1 MLQIHR
7 FVFNPFQ
14 ENTYILYNETGKC
27 LIIDPGFSDETERDT
42 FTRFIDE
49 KKLEPVYLLNTH
61 CHIDHILGNQFVYD
75 TWKLPLHIH
84 QGEQAVLQSGPRVAE
99 MYGFP
104 LEVYT
109 GPLVFLDVTDTILLG
124 SDVITLLFT
133 PGHSPASLSFY
144 HKESGILISGDTLFS
159 GSIGRTDL
167 PGGDFT
173 TLERS
178 IRTQLYSLP
187 DATKVYSGHG
197 PGTSIGHERQYNPF
211 VKED

>member
-1 MLQIHR
+1 MLSIHR

-27 LIIDPGFSDETERDT
+27 IIIDPGFSNEAERNE
-42 FTRFIDE
+42 FLRFIDE
-49 KKLEPVYLLNTH
+49 KKLQPVYLINTH

-84 QGEQAVLQSGPRVAE
+84 KGEHAVLQSGPKVAE
-99 MYGFP
+99 MYGFSFAP
-104 LEVYT
+104 YT
-109 GPLVFLDVTDTILLG
+109 GPLAFLDITDTISLG
-124 SDVITLLFT
+124 DDMLTLLFT

-144 HKESGILISGDTLFS
+144 NKESGILISGDTLFS

-167 PGGDFT
+167 PGGDFA
-173 TLERS
+173 TLEHS
-178 IRTQLYSLP
+178 IRTQLYTLP

-197 PGTSIGHERQYNPF
+197 PGTSIGYEKKNNPF
-211 VKED
+211 IQEL